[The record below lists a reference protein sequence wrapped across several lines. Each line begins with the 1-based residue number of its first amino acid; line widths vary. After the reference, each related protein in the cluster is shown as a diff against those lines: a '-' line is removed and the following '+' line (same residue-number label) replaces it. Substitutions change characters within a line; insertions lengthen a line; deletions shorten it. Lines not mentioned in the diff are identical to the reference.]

1 MERPARVCPHCG
13 SHQGW
18 FSSTRDPRFFLVS
31 VLGWSVA
38 VCLVVFFI
46 KYFMDEDKKKLSSP
60 AEPSCRGL
68 VTVSSSKHT
77 VETKDNVDRLFVQV
91 LLENKFKGDVSDPVI
106 RVDVSGK
113 SGELLDTFVRPVYGA
128 NLPATSSA
136 WFRVGDLLAIDPATI
151 TSVKASVQKVDCH
164 GSWR

>member
-1 MERPARVCPHCG
+1 MGPSARVCPHCG

-31 VLGWSVA
+31 VLGWSTA

-46 KYFMDEDKKKLSSP
+46 KYFMDEDKKKISAP

-77 VETKDNVDRLFVQV
+77 VETKDNVDRLFAQV
-91 LLENKFKGDVSDPVI
+91 LLENRFKGDVSDPVI
-106 RVDVSGK
+106 RVDVFGK
-113 SGELLDTFVRPVYGA
+113 SGELIDTFVRSVYGA
-128 NLPATSSA
+128 NLPAASSA
-136 WFRVGDLLAIDPATI
+136 WFRVADILAIDPTTI
-151 TSVKASVQKVDCH
+151 DSVKASVQKVDCH